1 MYGFLGFSRTIQA
14 LIVLIFFY
22 SIFPF
27 LSFIQVH
34 AFMRSTHVQTLTWLG
49 FAIINRIATAFN
61 KDDLPMK

>member
-34 AFMRSTHVQTLTWLG
+34 ALMLQLKSHPTLFEW
-49 FAIINRIATAFN
+49 I
-61 KDDLPMK
+61 

>member
-34 AFMRSTHVQTLTWLG
+34 AFMRSTQITPDFIWMNLDRRPWQ
-49 FAIINRIATAFN
+49 
-61 KDDLPMK
+61 